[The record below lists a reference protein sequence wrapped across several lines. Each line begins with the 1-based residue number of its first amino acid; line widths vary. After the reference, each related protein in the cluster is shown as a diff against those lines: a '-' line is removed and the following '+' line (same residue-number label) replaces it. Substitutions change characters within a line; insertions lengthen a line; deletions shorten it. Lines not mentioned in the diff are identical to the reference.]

1 MTLHFFV
8 PGKPVPQGSMSAF
21 VSHTTKRIV
30 MPQQYRR
37 SHGLSTICDPPNDL
51 NVPSEIPN
59 QMPSMKLW
67 RAVVALA
74 LTDLES
80 KNERARGTARAF
92 FASPEGKNI
101 IEVIR
106 PCS

>member
-1 MTLHFFV
+1 M
-8 PGKPVPQGSMSAF
+8 G
-21 VSHTTKRIV
+21 KRIV

-37 SHGLSTICDPPNDL
+37 SHGKQAVRSATTGLSTICDPPNDL

-80 KNERARGTARAF
+80 KNERDRGTARAF